1 MKFSEVSII
10 IPVYNS
16 ELYIERSIRSAIKNR
31 NLIPS
36 LEIVV
41 VNDGSTD
48 LTSEILKK
56 FEENDDIV
64 LIEHKENMGLPS
76 ALNTGIVKSTGQFII
91 RLDSDDFVLEN
102 YCYLL
107 SCFLKN
113 NNNLDAVRCDYYLVD
128 KLQNIVKRVNAEDKP
143 IGCGIMFRREQLI
156 DIGLY
161 DPEKLLHEDKE
172 LEERFKKKYSISS
185 LPIALYKY
193 FIHGKNMTL
202 LSKD

>member
-1 MKFSEVSII
+1 MKFIEVSII

-31 NLIPS
+31 NLVPS

-48 LTSEILKK
+48 LTPDILKK
-56 FEENDDIV
+56 FEENNEIV
-64 LIEHKENMGLPS
+64 LINHKKNLGLPS
-76 ALNTGIVKSTGQFII
+76 ALNTGIIKSTGQFIV

-113 NNNLDAVRCDYYLVD
+113 NNNLDAVRCDYFLVD
-128 KLQNIVKRVNAEDKP
+128 KLQNIVRRVNAEEIP

-161 DPEKLLHEDKE
+161 NPQKLLHEDKE
-172 LEERFKKKYSISS
+172 LEERFLKKYQIKR
-185 LPIALYKY
+185 LPISLYKY

-202 LSKD
+202 LNK